1 MFGVKLSGSSAHVQK
16 VFENAVGALRG
27 LREIKKNEFESA
39 RSTLSRYI
47 HEYWQFPKY
56 RLEYYARDLPKHE
69 QARKDY
75 REEISKIT
83 FDDVQSAVDNALKSK
98 PTIVVQGGNT
108 YKLNS
113 YDEVANAFK

>member
-1 MFGVKLSGSSAHVQK
+1 MRN
-16 VFENAVGALRG
+16 VFENAVSSLRG
-27 LREIKKNEFESA
+27 LREIKKSEFESA
-39 RSTLSRYI
+39 RSALNRYI

-56 RLEYYARDLPKHE
+56 RLEYHARDLPVHE
-69 QARKDY
+69 NARKDY
-75 REEISKIT
+75 QEDLSRIS
-83 FDDVQSAVDNALKSK
+83 FEDVQSAVDTALKSK